1 MIQFTSEEVD
11 KLRKKSK
18 AYPLTIEKLK
28 RDVEEVFH
36 GKQIVPKR
44 ELPIGRFIIIV
55 PIVLFSFNLSGKV
68 RQCISAQIVE
78 KHGPGN
84 RMTVPGGD

>member
-1 MIQFTSEEVD
+1 MGNRSF
-11 KLRKKSK
+11 R
-18 AYPLTIEKLK
+18 
-28 RDVEEVFH
+28 
-36 GKQIVPKR
+36 KR

>member
-36 GKQIVPKR
+36 GKQIVPKT
-44 ELPIGRFIIIV
+44 GIIV

>member
-36 GKQIVPKR
+36 GKQIVPKTGIANWT
-44 ELPIGRFIIIV
+44 LYYYCPDCSVQLQVI
-55 PIVLFSFNLSGKV
+55 
-68 RQCISAQIVE
+68 
-78 KHGPGN
+78 
-84 RMTVPGGD
+84 

>member
-36 GKQIVPKR
+36 GKQIVPKTG
-44 ELPIGRFIIIV
+44 IGRFIIIV